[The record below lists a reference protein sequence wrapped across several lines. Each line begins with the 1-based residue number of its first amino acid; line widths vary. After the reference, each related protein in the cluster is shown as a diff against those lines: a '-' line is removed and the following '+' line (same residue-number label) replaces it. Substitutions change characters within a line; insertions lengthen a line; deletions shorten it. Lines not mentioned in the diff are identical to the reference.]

1 MKNLRENINEGLSSI
16 KANLL
21 RSILTALIVAIGITS
36 LVGILTAIDG
46 IQASINESFSSL
58 GVNSFEIRSKNQ
70 SRGRRRGISDKTYP
84 DINFKEAKRFKELYE
99 FPSNISVSTYV
110 TGIAEI
116 KRLSKMTNP
125 NVRVIGA
132 NENFM
137 IIESL
142 DIKSGRNFSNI
153 EIQYGSNVAII
164 GPDVVEVLFED
175 NEDPLNVLIT
185 VLGTK
190 FKIIGVLKDRSLGG
204 GSGPNRSVFIPVQ
217 TATNLAG
224 GRALRFSID
233 VDIANPMDM
242 EYAMGEATG
251 LMRSIRRD
259 GLGRESSFEIKRN
272 QSLEEELEE
281 ISSYLRVGGF
291 GIGFI
296 TLLGA
301 SIGLMNIMMVSVT
314 ERTKEIGIRKALGA
328 TPMKIR
334 QQFLIEA
341 IVVCQLGGILGIIL
355 GIGIGNLVSS
365 LIASGSFMVPWF
377 WMFIAFAIG
386 MVVGLAS
393 GYYPAYKA
401 SKMDPIESLRF
412 E

>member
-1 MKNLRENINEGLSSI
+1 MKNLRENISEGLRSI

-58 GVNSFEIRSKNQ
+58 GVNSFEIRSKSQ
-70 SRGRRRGISDKTYP
+70 SHGQRGGISDKIYP
-84 DINFKEAKRFKELYE
+84 DINFKEAKKFKELYD
-99 FPSNISVSTYV
+99 FPSNISVATYV

-116 KRLSKMTNP
+116 KRLSKKTNP

-142 DIKSGRNFSNI
+142 NIESGRNFSSI

-164 GPDVVEVLFED
+164 GPDVVDVLFED
-175 NEDPLNVLIT
+175 NEDPLNVLLS

-190 FKIIGVLKDRSLGG
+190 FKIIGVLEERSLGG
-204 GSGPNRSVFIPVQ
+204 GSGPNRSVFIPVK

-233 VDIANPMDM
+233 VDITNPMDM

-251 LMRSIRRD
+251 LMRSIRKD
-259 GLGRESSFEIKRN
+259 GLGRESSFEIKKN
-272 QSLEEELEE
+272 QSLAERMEE
-281 ISSYLRVGGF
+281 ITGYLRVGGF

-341 IVVCQLGGILGIIL
+341 IVVCQMGGILGIFL
-355 GIGIGNLVSS
+355 GIAIGNLVSS
-365 LIASGSFMVPWF
+365 LIDGSFVIPWF
-377 WMFIAFAIG
+377 WMFMAFAIG
-386 MVVGLAS
+386 MFVGLAS

>member
-1 MKNLRENINEGLSSI
+1 MKDLRENISEGLRSI

-46 IQASINESFSSL
+46 IQASINESFSTL
-58 GVNSFEIRSKNQ
+58 GVNSFEIRSKSQ
-70 SRGRRRGISDKTYP
+70 SRGRRSGISDKTYP
-84 DINFKEAKRFKELYE
+84 DINFKQAKRFKELYD
-99 FPSNISVSTYV
+99 FPSNISVATYV

-116 KRLSKMTNP
+116 KRLSKKTNP

-142 DIKSGRNFSNI
+142 NVKSGRNFSNI

-164 GPDVVEVLFED
+164 GPDVVDVLFEE
-175 NEDPLNVLIT
+175 NEDPLNVLIS

-190 FKIIGVLKDRSLGG
+190 FKIIGVLEERSLGG

-217 TATNLAG
+217 TATNIAG

-233 VDIANPMDM
+233 VDITNPLDM

-259 GLGRESSFEIKRN
+259 GIGRESSFEIKKN

-281 ISSYLRVGGF
+281 ISGYLRAGGF

-341 IVVCQLGGILGIIL
+341 IVVCQMGGILGIIL
-355 GIGIGNLVSS
+355 GIAIGNLVSS

-377 WMFIAFAIG
+377 WMFLAFAIG
-386 MVVGLAS
+386 VVVGLGS

>member
-1 MKNLRENINEGLSSI
+1 MKNLRENINEGLRSI

-58 GVNSFEIRSKNQ
+58 GVNSFEIRSKSQ
-70 SRGRRRGISDKTYP
+70 SRGRRRGISEKTYP
-84 DINFKEAKRFKELYE
+84 NINFKEVKRFKELYG
-99 FPSNISVSTYV
+99 FPSDISIVTYV

-116 KRLSKMTNP
+116 KRLSTKTNP
-125 NVRVIGA
+125 NVRVVGA

-137 IIESL
+137 IMESL
-142 DIKSGRNFSNI
+142 NIKSGRNFSNI

-164 GPDVVEVLFED
+164 GPGVVDVLFED
-175 NEDPLNVLIT
+175 NEDPLNVLIS

-190 FKIIGVLKDRSLGG
+190 FKIIGLLEERSLGG
-204 GSGPNRSVFIPVQ
+204 SGGPNRSVYIPIQ
-217 TATNLAG
+217 AATKVSG
-224 GRALRFSID
+224 GRTLRFSID
-233 VDIANPMDM
+233 IGIINPMDM

-259 GLGRESSFEIKRN
+259 GIGKESSFEIKRN

-281 ISSYLRVGGF
+281 ISGYLRVGGF

-314 ERTKEIGIRKALGA
+314 ERTREIGIRKALGA
-328 TPMKIR
+328 TPLRIR

-341 IVVCQLGGILGIIL
+341 IVVCQMGGILGILL
-355 GIGIGNLVSS
+355 GIAIGNIVSS
-365 LIASGSFMVPWF
+365 LIASGSFMIPWF
-377 WMFIAFAIG
+377 WMFVSFAIG
-386 MVVGLAS
+386 VVVGLAS
-393 GYYPAYKA
+393 GYYPAFKA
-401 SKMDPIESLRF
+401 SKLDPIESLRF